1 MIKKGPVLVMLA
13 GIGLILLIVVALI
26 LPKAAAVK
34 SKQAELVTAQQQE
47 SELTLHLA
55 QLKAAAADAPKDR
68 RRMAKLQAQV
78 PPTADLSSLIR
89 LINSSANQA
98 NVDFIALAPGTPTV
112 NPNGLVSTIPIQMT
126 VDGRF
131 FAVDQFLFR
140 LENLPRAS
148 RIVSITMVPG
158 PDGAPQVSVG
168 VTVEFYTTD
177 ISAGPGSIPG
187 PQEGA
192 VAPVAPAVVPPP
204 TSGG

>member
-1 MIKKGPVLVMLA
+1 MIKKGPVLAMLA
-13 GIGLILLIVVALI
+13 GIVLVLIMVVALI

-68 RRMAKLQAQV
+68 RRMAKLQAEV
-78 PPTADLSSLIR
+78 PPTADLSSLIKQ
-89 LINSSANQA
+89 INSSADQA
-98 NVDFIALAPGTPTV
+98 NVDFMALAPGPPAV
-112 NPNGLVSTIPIQMT
+112 QPNGLVSTIPVQIT
-126 VDGRF
+126 VNGAF

-148 RIVSITMVPG
+148 RVIAITMVPG
-158 PDGAPQVSVG
+158 PAGAPQVTVG

-177 ISAGPGSIPG
+177 VSAGPGSLPG
-187 PQEGA
+187 AQEGA
-192 VAPVAPAVVPPP
+192 PEPVAPAVAPSP
-204 TSGG
+204 TSEG